1 MVKEYDKVEDYYA
14 DPNVNF
20 GEGVKINFGSTDPA
34 QALGQN
40 VNVSL
45 APQANNQE
53 SFRTPFLAKLQN
65 TKYDS
70 SGDYNVLSG
79 KNFSYQKRDYS
90 DMLKEMGYTDKV
102 NSGFNAKNILGS
114 IAKGPIDL
122 KSVFF
127 DPKGLTGPTGKSV
140 LNLGMISEMEMKAHY
155 DNFNAVSD
163 KYSELSETGQ
173 SFNST
178 DLGFAATIGKFHF
191 SRSPKQSY
199 YNGLKSHIDG
209 GSGNGHQMLKTME
222 ALEKGFDPTGYRLDG
237 KNENNGG
244 VAHSSQAMA
253 AGITE
258 DGYYVRF
265 KPLLISRSR
274 VKSSQKSAMRAS
286 ARETIL
292 TMGASS
298 TWIHLQKALLD
309 GTMEAAIKESVS
321 KVTPVRTV
329 MIRRSQLLQSGVVVE
344 DGPTLDEIHAE
355 EKAAAA
361 AAQVEEVDVLAAAE
375 ASAELSEV
383 GDNDA
388 PEETSEEGDGEV
400 DEEIQSEVTETS
412 DDSEVD
418 YESMTVSEL
427 KELLKEAGKPVS
439 GKKADLISRLQ
450 E

>member
-1 MVKEYDKVEDYYA
+1 MAKGAKARAAARKQRDKWKA
-14 DPNVNF
+14 KRWF
-20 GEGVKINFGSTDPA
+20 TIR
-34 QALGQN
+34 
-40 VNVSL
+40 
-45 APQANNQE
+45 APRNPW
-53 SFRTPFLAKLQN
+53 SFRVIGETLAEDSEQLIGRTYDIMQN
-65 TKYDS
+65 ELDGDFSKMHVQVVFRITES
-70 SGDYNVLSG
+70 VSGDALTEFVGHNVLKDHIRRQIRRHRG
-79 KNFSYQKRDYS
+79 KVD
-90 DMLKEMGYTDKV
+90 DTVDV
-102 NSGFNAKNILGS
+102 
-114 IAKGPIDL
+114 
-122 KSVFF
+122 V
-127 DPKGLTGPTGKSV
+127 
-140 LNLGMISEMEMKAHY
+140 
-155 DNFNAVSD
+155 
-163 KYSELSETGQ
+163 
-173 SFNST
+173 
-178 DLGFAATIGKFHF
+178 
-191 SRSPKQSY
+191 
-199 YNGLKSHIDG
+199 
-209 GSGNGHQMLKTME
+209 
-222 ALEKGFDPTGYRLDG
+222 
-237 KNENNGG
+237 
-244 VAHSSQAMA
+244 
-253 AGITE
+253 TE

-361 AAQVEEVDVLAAAE
+361 AAKVEEVDVLAAAE
-375 ASAELSEV
+375 ASADLSEV
-383 GDNDA
+383 G
-388 PEETSEEGDGEV
+388 ETDL
-400 DEEIQSEVTETS
+400 DEEQEEASDEVEEDGAEGSPDEGAESPHDS
-412 DDSEVD
+412 DID

>member
-1 MVKEYDKVEDYYA
+1 MAKGAKARAAARKQRDKWKA
-14 DPNVNF
+14 KRWF
-20 GEGVKINFGSTDPA
+20 TIR
-34 QALGQN
+34 
-40 VNVSL
+40 
-45 APQANNQE
+45 APRNPW
-53 SFRTPFLAKLQN
+53 SFRVIGETLAEDSEQLIGRTYDIMQN
-65 TKYDS
+65 
-70 SGDYNVLSG
+70 
-79 KNFSYQKRDYS
+79 
-90 DMLKEMGYTDKV
+90 E
-102 NSGFNAKNILGS
+102 
-114 IAKGPIDL
+114 
-122 KSVFF
+122 
-127 DPKGLTGPTGKSV
+127 
-140 LNLGMISEMEMKAHY
+140 
-155 DNFNAVSD
+155 
-163 KYSELSETGQ
+163 
-173 SFNST
+173 
-178 DLGFAATIGKFHF
+178 
-191 SRSPKQSY
+191 
-199 YNGLKSHIDG
+199 
-209 GSGNGHQMLKTME
+209 
-222 ALEKGFDPTGYRLDG
+222 LDG
-237 KNENNGG
+237 DFSKMHVQVVFRITESVGG
-244 VAHSSQAMA
+244 DALTEFIGHHVLKDHIRRQIRRHR
-253 AGITE
+253 GKVDDTVDVVTE

>member
-1 MVKEYDKVEDYYA
+1 MAKGAKARAAARKQRDKWKA
-14 DPNVNF
+14 KRWF
-20 GEGVKINFGSTDPA
+20 TIR
-34 QALGQN
+34 
-40 VNVSL
+40 
-45 APQANNQE
+45 APRNPW
-53 SFRTPFLAKLQN
+53 SFRVIGETLAEDSEQLIGRTYDIMQN
-65 TKYDS
+65 
-70 SGDYNVLSG
+70 
-79 KNFSYQKRDYS
+79 
-90 DMLKEMGYTDKV
+90 E
-102 NSGFNAKNILGS
+102 
-114 IAKGPIDL
+114 
-122 KSVFF
+122 
-127 DPKGLTGPTGKSV
+127 
-140 LNLGMISEMEMKAHY
+140 
-155 DNFNAVSD
+155 
-163 KYSELSETGQ
+163 
-173 SFNST
+173 
-178 DLGFAATIGKFHF
+178 
-191 SRSPKQSY
+191 
-199 YNGLKSHIDG
+199 
-209 GSGNGHQMLKTME
+209 
-222 ALEKGFDPTGYRLDG
+222 LDG
-237 KNENNGG
+237 DFSKMHVQVVFRITESVGG
-244 VAHSSQAMA
+244 DALTEFIGHHVLKDHIRRQIRRHR
-253 AGITE
+253 GKVDDTVDVVTE
-258 DGYYVRF
+258 DGFYVRF

-344 DGPTLDEIHAE
+344 DGPTLDEIHTE

-388 PEETSEEGDGEV
+388 LEETSEEGDGEV

-412 DDSEVD
+412 DGSEVD

>member
-1 MVKEYDKVEDYYA
+1 MAKGAKARAAARKQRDKWKA
-14 DPNVNF
+14 KRWF
-20 GEGVKINFGSTDPA
+20 TIR
-34 QALGQN
+34 
-40 VNVSL
+40 
-45 APQANNQE
+45 APRNPW
-53 SFRTPFLAKLQN
+53 SFRVIGETLAEDSEQLIGRTYDIMQN
-65 TKYDS
+65 ELD
-70 SGDYNVLSG
+70 GDFSKMHVQVVFRITESVGGDALTEFVGHNVLKDHIRRQIRRHRG
-79 KNFSYQKRDYS
+79 KVD
-90 DMLKEMGYTDKV
+90 DTVDV
-102 NSGFNAKNILGS
+102 
-114 IAKGPIDL
+114 
-122 KSVFF
+122 V
-127 DPKGLTGPTGKSV
+127 
-140 LNLGMISEMEMKAHY
+140 
-155 DNFNAVSD
+155 
-163 KYSELSETGQ
+163 
-173 SFNST
+173 
-178 DLGFAATIGKFHF
+178 
-191 SRSPKQSY
+191 
-199 YNGLKSHIDG
+199 
-209 GSGNGHQMLKTME
+209 
-222 ALEKGFDPTGYRLDG
+222 
-237 KNENNGG
+237 
-244 VAHSSQAMA
+244 
-253 AGITE
+253 TE

-361 AAQVEEVDVLAAAE
+361 AAKVEEVDVLAAAE
-375 ASAELSEV
+375 ASADLSEV
-383 GDNDA
+383 G
-388 PEETSEEGDGEV
+388 ETDL
-400 DEEIQSEVTETS
+400 DEEQEDASDEVEEDGAEGSPDEGAESPHDS
-412 DDSEVD
+412 DID

>member
-1 MVKEYDKVEDYYA
+1 MAKGAKARAAARKQRDKWKA
-14 DPNVNF
+14 KRWF
-20 GEGVKINFGSTDPA
+20 TIR
-34 QALGQN
+34 
-40 VNVSL
+40 
-45 APQANNQE
+45 APRNPW
-53 SFRTPFLAKLQN
+53 SFRVIGETLAEDSEQLIGRTYDIMQN
-65 TKYDS
+65 
-70 SGDYNVLSG
+70 
-79 KNFSYQKRDYS
+79 
-90 DMLKEMGYTDKV
+90 E
-102 NSGFNAKNILGS
+102 
-114 IAKGPIDL
+114 
-122 KSVFF
+122 
-127 DPKGLTGPTGKSV
+127 
-140 LNLGMISEMEMKAHY
+140 
-155 DNFNAVSD
+155 
-163 KYSELSETGQ
+163 
-173 SFNST
+173 
-178 DLGFAATIGKFHF
+178 
-191 SRSPKQSY
+191 
-199 YNGLKSHIDG
+199 
-209 GSGNGHQMLKTME
+209 
-222 ALEKGFDPTGYRLDG
+222 LDG
-237 KNENNGG
+237 DFSKMHVQVVFRITESVGG
-244 VAHSSQAMA
+244 DALTEFIGHHVLKDHIRRQIRRHR
-253 AGITE
+253 GKVDDTVDVVTE

-344 DGPTLDEIHAE
+344 DGPTLDEIHTE

-388 PEETSEEGDGEV
+388 LEETSEEGDGEV

-412 DDSEVD
+412 DGSEVD